1 MGIEKMKN
9 RFIRHVLIW
18 LLCGLCNTAA
28 FAHGYD
34 RNDPSKAWGYQPV
47 VNTTISQ
54 PSYQF
59 YSTSPYSSPIS
70 VAKANSYGMHSKPRK
85 TAGFGDDP
93 NEETDDE
100 IGVVHPDRED
110 LMPIGDTPWLFILLL
125 AAGYMGFLY
134 LRYYANS
141 HELERNNSTF
151 SKKIPNF

>member
-100 IGVVHPDRED
+100 IGVVHPDREE
-110 LMPIGDTPWLFILLL
+110 MPIGDTPWIFMLIL
-125 AAGYMGFLY
+125 ATGYIAFRTLY
-134 LRYYANS
+134 QRKMKKTDEANA
-141 HELERNNSTF
+141 
-151 SKKIPNF
+151 KP